1 MSYRIVT
8 DSCAN
13 LTDQQISDYDVDIIT
28 LKYNINGKDFISYQ
42 RASRPIT
49 RRPMRFY
56 AIKRR

>member
-28 LKYNINGKDFISYQ
+28 LKYNTTARIS
-42 RASRPIT
+42 
-49 RRPMRFY
+49 
-56 AIKRR
+56 